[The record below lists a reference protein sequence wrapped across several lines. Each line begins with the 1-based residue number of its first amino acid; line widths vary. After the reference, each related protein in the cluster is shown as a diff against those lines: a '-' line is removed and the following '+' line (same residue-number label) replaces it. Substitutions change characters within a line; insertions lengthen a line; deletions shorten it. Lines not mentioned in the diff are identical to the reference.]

1 MGLVAEAEDGSDNQL
16 QFVKAFALHAR
27 TTAQLDRLSALVDGT
42 RTVPGL
48 DLTTDL
54 RWELLTALVAASRAG
69 EAEIAEAERA
79 DATATGALAA
89 IQARAAVP
97 TAEAKRAAW
106 DRVMA
111 GELSNTEQ
119 RQALIGFAR
128 VHDAALIA
136 PFADSYFEG
145 VEAMW
150 DSRSHEMAETAATL
164 GYPTAQVTR
173 EIADRATALSERLA
187 GTRAGLSRVL
197 AEGRDETIRALAARE
212 HATAHVHQV
221 HAGA

>member
-1 MGLVAEAEDGSDNQL
+1 MRAYADADRST
-16 QFVKAFALHAR
+16 FVDMVPRPERRNAAFAYLA
-27 TTAQLDRLSALVDGT
+27 LSGGGGDGAYGAGVLNGWSESGT
-42 RTVPGL
+42 RPEFT
-48 DLTTDL
+48 
-54 RWELLTALVAASRAG
+54 LVSG
-69 EAEIAEAERA
+69 VS
-79 DATATGALAA
+79 TG
-89 IQARAAVP
+89 
-97 TAEAKRAAW
+97 
-106 DRVMA
+106 
-111 GELSNTEQ
+111 
-119 RQALIGFAR
+119 
-128 VHDAALIA
+128 ALIA

-197 AEGRDETIRALAARE
+197 AEGRDETVRALAARE